1 MCEDLV
7 VRLNDREY
15 TNWLKAGHCL
25 YILKDALHP
34 FIEEHMR
41 AFHRAL
47 LRDEPSLR
55 AQCPRSCRSGDI
67 KLSRACTPCLQW
79 KSEILNH
86 HRQPD
91 STLNWDNCTPSAWR
105 TQHWE
110 LAKAY
115 MPRGQARVHA
125 AHQCDPSAL
134 LNLINYCDRFTFVH
148 SSYVREL
155 IKCRNELMHSAN
167 LHVSDEWIKNFK
179 GALNRFV
186 QLFSQVPNMTL
197 VEQELTKMLTVDLSI
212 CATDAVDSTDM
223 KVEDDSANYNI
234 RPELIS
240 QWEADLLQERLRELR
255 HMADN
260 ETMDTDQLMML
271 DGFLQENKDLSQRF
285 SAELQAI
292 SALGMDKGRVDKQ
305 SSDLGQK

>member
-1 MCEDLV
+1 MYENLA

-15 TNWLKAGHCL
+15 KNWVKGGHCL
-25 YILKDALHP
+25 YILKEALHP
-34 FIEEHMR
+34 FIDEHMR
-41 AFHRAL
+41 VFHRVL
-47 LRDEPSLR
+47 LRDKPSLG

-67 KLSRACTPCLQW
+67 KLSRACAPCLQW

-91 STLNWDNCTPSAWR
+91 SILNWDNCIPSAWR
-105 TQHWE
+105 TKHWE

-115 MPRGQARVHA
+115 MPRGQTRVNA

-134 LNLINYCDRFTFVH
+134 LNLINYCDRFAFVH

-167 LHVSDEWIKNFK
+167 LHVSDAWMKNFK
-179 GALNRFV
+179 LALTRFV
-186 QLFSQVPNMTL
+186 QLFSQVLNTTQ
-197 VEQELTKMLTVDLSI
+197 VEEDLTRMLTVDLSI
-212 CATDAVDSTDM
+212 CAIDAVDYTDM
-223 KVEDDSANYNI
+223 EVEDDSMNYNI
-234 RPELIS
+234 SPELIS
-240 QWEADLLQERLRELR
+240 QWEADLLEERLRELR
-255 HMADN
+255 HLAEN
-260 ETMDTDQLMML
+260 ETMDAEQLMML

-292 SALGMDKGRVDKQ
+292 SALGG
-305 SSDLGQK
+305 GQRKS